1 MSIEFLLSA
10 LVLFLVSVPFWL
22 RRQRRLLAE
31 ENAVRRRLGLP
42 ELTRGQFAMQVEE
55 KSAEFRHN
63 INQHM

>member
-1 MSIEFLLSA
+1 MTTGILLSA
-10 LVLFLVSVPFWL
+10 IVLLSVIIPFWL
-22 RRQRRLLAE
+22 QRQRRLLAE

-42 ELTRGQFAMQVEE
+42 ELTRGQFAMRVEE